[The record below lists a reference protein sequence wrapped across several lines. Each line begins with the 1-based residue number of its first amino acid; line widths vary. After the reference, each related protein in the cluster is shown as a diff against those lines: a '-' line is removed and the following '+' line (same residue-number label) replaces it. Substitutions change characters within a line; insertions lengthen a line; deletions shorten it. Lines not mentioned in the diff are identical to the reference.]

1 MSRPTPSIG
10 RGAVV
15 TACSI
20 LERAIRTN
28 AELESLLLEY
38 GISEYVPSAGSI
50 SKTLLNLKRFA
61 VEHPH
66 FRIQTDY
73 GEKTLGALLV
83 DEAICRDGVN
93 GNAESWGK
101 LERYLNL
108 DGFALLK
115 DVRDGMFD
123 EEVKVTGVT
132 VALPDF
138 VTLPESASE
147 VEVLLQRFGFNV
159 AQCHLSSAKENV
171 TQADWEAANSQ
182 CRTFLEALTD
192 AIADRLYPGEA
203 PMRASGL
210 PKRQLL
216 AEKGFLSR
224 EKSEFGDG
232 NGQTF
237 LPGLAKLL
245 HSDGAHPG
253 VSTQHDAM
261 FRLQLVVVTAHWLLK
276 RLESAKQ
283 KGARP

>member
-1 MSRPTPSIG
+1 MSRPTPSVG

-20 LERAIRTN
+20 LERAIKTN

-38 GISEYVPSAGSI
+38 GISEYAPSAGSI

-61 VEHPH
+61 VEDPH

-73 GEKTLGALLV
+73 GERTLGALLI
-83 DEAICRDGVN
+83 DEAIRRDGAN
-93 GNAESWGK
+93 GNAEPWDK

-115 DVRDGMFD
+115 DVRDGMFE
-123 EEVKVTGVT
+123 EEVTITGVT

-138 VTLPESASE
+138 VALPESGSE
-147 VEVLLQRFGFNV
+147 VEILLQRLSFDV
-159 AQCHLSSAKENV
+159 AQRHLSSAKENV

-210 PKRQLL
+210 QKRQLL

-224 EKSEFGDG
+224 EKHEFGDG

-245 HSDGAHPG
+245 HPDGAHPG
-253 VSTQHDAM
+253 LSTQHDAM
-261 FRLQLVVVTAHWLLK
+261 FRLQLVIVTAHWLLK
-276 RLESAKQ
+276 RLESKE
-283 KGARP
+283 KEARP